1 MRPEVHA
8 PTRSSDNQFGD
19 GGASPLVIGAENP
32 CGDLRDPG
40 IRAAPLHWIPDH
52 VRNDERRLAAQ
63 AGYLR
68 SSVIGVVPRG
78 RIELPTHGF
87 SVHCSTD

>member
-1 MRPEVHA
+1 MPRPWA
-8 PTRSSDNQFGD
+8 PAFAGETGVVGSGFWWVRRVFCRFPVFAWPRS
-19 GGASPLVIGAENP
+19 
-32 CGDLRDPG
+32 
-40 IRAAPLHWIPDH
+40 HWIPDH

>member
-1 MRPEVHA
+1 MPRPWA
-8 PTRSSDNQFGD
+8 PAFAGETGVVGSGFWW
-19 GGASPLVIGAENP
+19 GATGVLQV
-32 CGDLRDPG
+32 PG
-40 IRAAPLHWIPDH
+40 IRVAPLHWIPDH